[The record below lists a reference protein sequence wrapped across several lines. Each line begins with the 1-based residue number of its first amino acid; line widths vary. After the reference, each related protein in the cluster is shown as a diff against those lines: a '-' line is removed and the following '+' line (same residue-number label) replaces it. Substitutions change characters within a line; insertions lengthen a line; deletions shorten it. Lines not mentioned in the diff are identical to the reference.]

1 MLTVKRKT
9 TQKRV
14 SLKFFHGGKFIGFR
28 ASGLSAYDNV
38 DPHTVIRE
46 LVQNS
51 LDASK
56 ERSVTRVVF
65 EIEDVKTD
73 SIPARSQY
81 KKRLLAAIKTQR
93 KKNNLEQA
101 QSIVDGMKSSIDA
114 DTVSVLWV
122 YDNGAGLDNNGME
135 NLLGDGQSAKADEIT
150 AGSYGNGHM
159 TSFPASEMRY
169 VLYGGVNRKEGRI
182 ISGHTI
188 LATHNYQEQTFGEDG
203 YLAKKIRANVE
214 ETPRIDFY
222 TDSGVHLLR
231 SKLDWVEKEFETGS
245 VVGILGFNR
254 FNQCRSDEDVLDV
267 IEDVVATHFTPVIHD
282 ASMEVQLYVSD
293 QLERTIDGDA
303 LGAILERRKSRQRRD
318 RNSIGPSG
326 RQVWDNWET
335 LRSVPENII
344 ETKLGKVRFHF
355 RQMPRDAG
363 SGTHLQLF
371 RNGMWITNDLP
382 RNRASDFSTV
392 IPFNGVVLLEP
403 DGAPDAC
410 KLVGEFEGPRHIAI
424 DVTKYPRN
432 SLKRKSIDEFFGEL
446 HQQIL
451 ELVPTLDSEEHDP
464 GFFSIEVAGEGIRK
478 NTRARASGRGTPE
491 PAPRRGPLSID
502 PGKGGR
508 RNSRRTLRRVG
519 RRIDAQITALRSAG
533 GVRVRV
539 KVLEDAQNAELRVV
553 LANGS
558 DETCDT
564 PEPDQFM
571 EIGKGAQLR
580 GRPVRG
586 YVRDNGDTRRAVLL
600 GPVSANG
607 DELDIWLP
615 SRPVAT
621 GDLRIELVRRSADR

>member
-14 SLKFFHGGKFIGFR
+14 NLQFFHGGKFIGFR

-51 LDASK
+51 LDASN

-81 KKRLLAAIKTQR
+81 KQHLLAAIKTQR

-282 ASMEVQLYVSD
+282 ASMEVQLYISD

-303 LGAILERRKSRQRRD
+303 LGTILERRKLRQRRD

-335 LRSVPENII
+335 LRSAPENII

-355 RQMPRDAG
+355 RQMSRDAG

-382 RNRASDFSTV
+382 RNR
-392 IPFNGVVLLEP
+392 
-403 DGAPDAC
+403 
-410 KLVGEFEGPRHIAI
+410 
-424 DVTKYPRN
+424 
-432 SLKRKSIDEFFGEL
+432 
-446 HQQIL
+446 
-451 ELVPTLDSEEHDP
+451 
-464 GFFSIEVAGEGIRK
+464 
-478 NTRARASGRGTPE
+478 
-491 PAPRRGPLSID
+491 
-502 PGKGGR
+502 
-508 RNSRRTLRRVG
+508 RRTSRLSY
-519 RRIDAQITALRSAG
+519 RSMAW
-533 GVRVRV
+533 
-539 KVLEDAQNAELRVV
+539 
-553 LANGS
+553 S
-558 DETCDT
+558 
-564 PEPDQFM
+564 
-571 EIGKGAQLR
+571 
-580 GRPVRG
+580 
-586 YVRDNGDTRRAVLL
+586 
-600 GPVSANG
+600 S
-607 DELDIWLP
+607 
-615 SRPVAT
+615 
-621 GDLRIELVRRSADR
+621 